1 MKQTLFDP
9 EELADYLLFRMNQ
22 RHLYACAHANGQD
35 VPWPAYTGLMR
46 TPTLTDDSQ
55 AFLTSVAEKAPG
67 ARQRG
72 GYLNLTVAADH
83 VITQFQRGL
92 LGSRELDLGLAEG
105 PDDVALS
112 SDLKAHVARRL
123 RQAMERIP

>member
-1 MKQTLFDP
+1 
-9 EELADYLLFRMNQ
+9 
-22 RHLYACAHANGQD
+22 
-35 VPWPAYTGLMR
+35 
-46 TPTLTDDSQ
+46 
-55 AFLTSVAEKAPG
+55 
-67 ARQRG
+67 
-72 GYLNLTVAADH
+72 
-83 VITQFQRGL
+83 L